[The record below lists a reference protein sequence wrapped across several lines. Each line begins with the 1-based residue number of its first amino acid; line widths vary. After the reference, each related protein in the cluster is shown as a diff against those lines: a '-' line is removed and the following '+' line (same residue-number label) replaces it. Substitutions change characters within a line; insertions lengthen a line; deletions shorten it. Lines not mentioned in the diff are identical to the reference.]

1 MLVIHLEQWESHNI
15 ASTRITI
22 HIITYIRIR
31 FNDICLK
38 QCHKRVNAV
47 SFGPLGYG
55 PRIFLQQ
62 VWDMM
67 SQNIASADSPGR
79 SWFWPR
85 VSIWYNS
92 LLNVNIV
99 PKYSGSDLFTN
110 LYQDFIY
117 WTSNI
122 FVTFSISSSLNNGSV
137 WALYLLFVIMRRAR
151 FCSLNILF
159 HSRPQHVIPNC
170 RWDKIKKSYVSF
182 MAENGRYLFSLF
194 IIPSV
199 REILL
204 AIFEECELQFINS
217 FMVKPR
223 KLKHETRSIF
233 LSLICR
239 SGISSF
245 AITLW

>member
-1 MLVIHLEQWESHNI
+1 MIYALSNDTNDSMLWVLALW
-15 ASTRITI
+15 
-22 HIITYIRIR
+22 
-31 FNDICLK
+31 
-38 QCHKRVNAV
+38 VMV
-47 SFGPLGYG
+47 LGYSCNKSG
-55 PRIFLQQ
+55 IWCLRTLRALT
-62 VWDMM
+62 VRVGNKW
-67 SQNIASADSPGR
+67 

-110 LYQDFIY
+110 LYQNFIH

-122 FVTFSISSSLNNGSV
+122 FLTFSISSSLNNGSV

-159 HSRPQHVIPNC
+159 HSKPQHVIPNC
-170 RWDKIKKSYVSF
+170 RWDKIKESYMSF

-204 AIFEECELQFINS
+204 AIFAECELQFINS

-223 KLKHETRSIF
+223 KLKHETRSII

>member
-1 MLVIHLEQWESHNI
+1 MLWVLAFWVMALGHSCNK
-15 ASTRITI
+15 SG
-22 HIITYIRIR
+22 IR
-31 FNDICLK
+31 CLK
-38 QCHKRVNAV
+38 TLRALLVRVGNK
-47 SFGPLGYG
+47 
-55 PRIFLQQ
+55 
-62 VWDMM
+62 W
-67 SQNIASADSPGR
+67 

-110 LYQDFIY
+110 LYQNFIH

-122 FVTFSISSSLNNGSV
+122 SLTFSISSSLNNGSG

-159 HSRPQHVIPNC
+159 HSKPQHVIPNC
-170 RWDKIKKSYVSF
+170 RWGKIKEPYMSF
-182 MAENGRYLFSLF
+182 KAENGRYLFSLF
-194 IIPSV
+194 IIPNV

-204 AIFEECELQFINS
+204 AIFAECELQFMNS
-217 FMVKPR
+217 FIVKPK
-223 KLKHETRSIF
+223 KLKHGTRSIF
-233 LSLICR
+233 LSLIIK
-239 SGISSF
+239 SGKSSF

>member
-1 MLVIHLEQWESHNI
+1 M
-15 ASTRITI
+15 
-22 HIITYIRIR
+22 
-31 FNDICLK
+31 
-38 QCHKRVNAV
+38 
-47 SFGPLGYG
+47 P
-55 PRIFLQQ
+55 
-62 VWDMM
+62 
-67 SQNIASADSPGR
+67 QNIASAASPVGSKW

-99 PKYSGSDLFTN
+99 PKYPGSDLFTN
-110 LYQDFIY
+110 LYQDFIH

-122 FVTFSISSSLNNGSV
+122 SLTFSISSSLNNGSV

-159 HSRPQHVIPNC
+159 HSKPQHVIPNC
-170 RWDKIKKSYVSF
+170 RWDKIKESYMSF
-182 MAENGRYLFSLF
+182 KAENGRYLFSLF
-194 IIPSV
+194 IIPNV

-204 AIFEECELQFINS
+204 AIFAECELQFMNS
-217 FMVKPR
+217 FIVKPR

-233 LSLICR
+233 LSLIIK